1 MLYHLD
7 SLIAFV
13 SVILLASLIVTAL
26 TQMAIAL
33 FNLRGRNLI
42 WGLKRLVVQI
52 EPSLAEDADAVVRK
66 ILTNPLIFSGGELK
80 GFWARFRRLPSV
92 VRREEFSHLLV
103 KLAESK
109 DVDEFGKE
117 AVQGL
122 RALAAVDPEELKKIK
137 KQLDALPADWRAAV
151 ENELKKASVF
161 AFDRFKAARLKI
173 MELEAWFDR
182 ISDRM
187 SQQFSRNSKI
197 ISVGLA
203 VLVVVFFRLDS
214 IQLLKRVYTDQE
226 LRARL
231 VASVDQIRE
240 TGDAVLG
247 GPTTYDMAFQA
258 LKGKVDDLKMP
269 TQSIL
274 SRESAELWLQNNK
287 PADMDYEELLSK
299 YNLDLSE
306 ATKNKLGALGDAL
319 KTTGDRLSMLSMEI
333 FGKGHVFRGMVS
345 SWQSVLGR
353 IISIILLSLGAPFW
367 FNMLKNL
374 TNLRT
379 RLMQN
384 EEKERLKRQED
395 K

>member
-7 SLIAFV
+7 ALIAFV
-13 SVILLASLIVTAL
+13 GVILLASLIVTAL

-66 ILTNPLIFSGGELK
+66 ILTNPLISSGGELK

-151 ENELKKASVF
+151 ANELKKASVF

-231 VASVDQIRE
+231 VASVDYIRDMGAAVLE
-240 TGDAVLG
+240 GASLYDEAFKVLQGKVNGLTMPTQPIHSNDDAVLWLKSNPPEG
-247 GPTTYDMAFQA
+247 ITEEKLLKEYDAALTEAIQA
-258 LKGKVDDLKMP
+258 
-269 TQSIL
+269 
-274 SRESAELWLQNNK
+274 
-287 PADMDYEELLSK
+287 
-299 YNLDLSE
+299 
-306 ATKNKLGALGDAL
+306 KLGTLGD
-319 KTTGDRLSMLSMEI
+319 MLATSRTVLNKMGLEI
-333 FGKGHVFRGMVS
+333 FGEGHVFRGMVS

>member
-66 ILTNPLIFSGGELK
+66 ILTNPLISSGGELK

-122 RALAAVDPEELKKIK
+122 RALAAVDPEELKKLK

-161 AFDRFKAARLKI
+161 VFDRFKAARLKI
-173 MELEAWFDR
+173 MELEAWFDH

-214 IQLLKRVYTDQE
+214 IQLLKRVYADQE

-231 VASVDQIRE
+231 VANVVQIQE

-247 GPTTYDMAFQA
+247 GPSVYDMGLQY
-258 LKGKVDDLKMP
+258 LKEDNPGLNVP
-269 TQSIL
+269 VQSFL
-274 SRESAELWLQNNK
+274 TRESAEAWIK
-287 PADMDYEELLSK
+287 T
-299 YNLDLSE
+299 NLPEGLAED
-306 ATKNKLGALGDAL
+306 KAL
-319 KTTGDRLSMLSMEI
+319 KLYKSALTRAFNEKYGNLGPQLKTMNDTLAQLSMEI
-333 FGKGHVFRGMVS
+333 FEAGNVGIFS
-345 SWQSVLGR
+345 SWLNFLGGL
-353 IISIILLSLGAPFW
+353 ISIILLSLGAPFW
-367 FNMLKNL
+367 FNMLKSL

-379 RLMQN
+379 RLMES
-384 EEKERLKRQED
+384 EEKERLKRQEA